1 MLFRSMKR
9 FTTALAAS
17 AIALSLAGGAYAD
30 NTMVGGVE
38 MLPTNNVVENASNA
52 PNLTTLVSAV
62 KAAGLVETLMGPG
75 PFTVFAPT
83 NAAFAKLPEKAVA
96 DLLKPENKDMLTK
109 VLTCHVA
116 AADAMSPAIG
126 KMIKDNGGS
135 YAIDTVGG
143 CKLTASINPDNQ
155 ALQLTDENG
164 TVATVTT
171 PDVKQ
176 ANGVVHVIDTVLMP
190 KMM

>member
-1 MLFRSMKR
+1 MKR

-96 DLLKPENKDMLTK
+96 DLLKPENKKQLQAILKHHVVAGKVMSSKAVKLSEAMTINGTK
-109 VLTCHVA
+109 LPLKFHRDSKTLHVGQGKVVA
-116 AADAMSPAIG
+116 A
-126 KMIKDNGGS
+126 
-135 YAIDTVGG
+135 
-143 CKLTASINPDNQ
+143 
-155 ALQLTDENG
+155 
-164 TVATVTT
+164 
-171 PDVKQ
+171 DVEAK
-176 ANGVVHVIDTVLMP
+176 NGVIHVVDTVLLP
-190 KMM
+190 K